1 VEPIALRLPT
11 RGAGLLVTVPALI
24 AACTSLAPTVP
35 FKEPAEL
42 AGTWQGRLIGRSGHA
57 VTSLTIKAD
66 GSFTGTMYLDGED
79 KDINGAITMV
89 RPGYAL
95 YRGSQGFGSVVL
107 QDESGKRTLRFQ
119 PDGGGVAS
127 VFTAVQ

>member
-1 VEPIALRLPT
+1 VLVF
-11 RGAGLLVTVPALI
+11 AGLALM
-24 AACTSLAPTVP
+24 AACASMPPVVA
-35 FKEPAEL
+35 FERPADL
-42 AGTWQGRLIGRSGHA
+42 AGTWRGRLVGRSGHA

-66 GSFTGTMYLDGED
+66 GSFAGTMYLDGED
-79 KDINGAITMV
+79 KDINGAISMV

-95 YRGSQGFGSVVL
+95 YRGNQGFGSVVL
-107 QDESGKRTLRFQ
+107 HEESGKRMLRFQ